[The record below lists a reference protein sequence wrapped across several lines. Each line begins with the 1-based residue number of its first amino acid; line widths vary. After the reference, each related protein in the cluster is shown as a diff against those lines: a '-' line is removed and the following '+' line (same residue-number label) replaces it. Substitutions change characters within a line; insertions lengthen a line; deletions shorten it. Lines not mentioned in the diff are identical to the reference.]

1 MKIRP
6 LPDTDLARIAVLAP
20 ALRRKALEQIRYGRP
35 PFSYRPVR
43 GYHLDIFNVQPEMF
57 APVGPTPWHVI
68 EARLGKACR
77 SAEELTANLHVAK
90 GLHEFAERAN
100 IIGRS
105 QEFFPLAMSAMHKV
119 EYWLPMVLVIDE
131 RPMVPFIDPRRSRGL
146 TRAGRRFVFS
156 VMHERIR
163 AADPDF
169 ATVQFGII
177 RFGDTDGHRRPTIVH
192 MDEGVDLFS
201 FDEIERMVAE
211 TYDLWREV
219 CEEREADARRK
230 GTGTSGPLI

>member
-20 ALRRKALEQIRYGRP
+20 SLRHKALEQIRYGRP

-43 GYHLDIFNVQPEMF
+43 GCHLDIFNVHTEMF
-57 APVGPTPWHVI
+57 GPVGPTPWDVI
-68 EARLGKACR
+68 EGRLRKTCR
-77 SAEELTANLHVAK
+77 SGEELTANLQVAR
-90 GLHEFAERAN
+90 GLHNFAENTN

-119 EYWLPMVLVIDE
+119 KYWLPMVLVIDE
-131 RPMVPFIDPRRSRGL
+131 RPIVPFIDPRRSRGL

-163 AADPDF
+163 VADPDF
-169 ATVQFGII
+169 ASVQFGII
-177 RFGDTDGHRRPTIVH
+177 QFENSDGDRRAPIIH
-192 MDEGVDLFS
+192 MDEGTELLS
-201 FDEIERMVAE
+201 FDEMERMVAE

-219 CEEREADARRK
+219 CEQRIAEARRDE
-230 GTGTSGPLI
+230 TGTSGPLL